1 MTTEY
6 IPDTGHIV
14 WISLD
19 PQRGREQAGHRP
31 FLVLSPRRYNARTSL
46 IVGVPV
52 TAKRKGYPFQ
62 VELPSGGAIDGVV
75 LADQLKSFD
84 WRMRGVDHAQIV
96 DPTTLRD
103 VKSLIATFLSL
114 R

>member
-1 MTTEY
+1 MTIEY

-14 WISLD
+14 WLSLD
-19 PQRGREQAGHRP
+19 PQRGREQGGHRP

-62 VELPSGGAIDGVV
+62 VDLPADGSIDGVA

-84 WRMRGVDHAQIV
+84 WRVRGVDHAQVV
-96 DPTTLRD
+96 DPATLRD
-103 VKSLIATFLSL
+103 VRALIATFLDL